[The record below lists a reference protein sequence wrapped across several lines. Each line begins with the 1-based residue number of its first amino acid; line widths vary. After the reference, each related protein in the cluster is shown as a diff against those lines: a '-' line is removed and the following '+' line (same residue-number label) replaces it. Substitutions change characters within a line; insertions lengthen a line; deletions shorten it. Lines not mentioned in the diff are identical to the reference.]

1 MKKHFNSIRL
11 ASSLLAIIILT
22 VSALC
27 VNADGETASAADL
40 GYDTLYTH
48 VYTPMSI
55 VTPTDTTVI
64 NDEAYA
70 LNQWLFKV
78 EKSGEIIN
86 MTYGTAEGSGTLTYI
101 PFTGEGVS
109 SQYKFF
115 CSTAKVDVNSY
126 ERRGIK
132 YIAAEG
138 ETMKFGFAVP
148 QDGEYLIT
156 APLAADGTLTY
167 SLIKSDS
174 YGSVYLKEPKEY
186 EAEKQFCNI
195 QAQLKAGNTVWFT
208 AEAQSGTVI
217 DIGMPVIAKI
227 SADAI
232 ASNSEE
238 GISTYTYRAADWY
251 EKDVDTGYT
260 YYYAT
265 NDACAAENRLGVW
278 SFGYFTG
285 DYSVET
291 ADDSTP
297 TYKWFSD
304 LNIETA
310 VGSENPALINALKTY
325 EILYQGNN
333 AGKTQS
339 SNIYNTISA
348 IGNRLKAGAMLLGTA
363 YNKGNTSIK
372 DENGDR
378 FFATLMA
385 VDGTAYGAYYSFTAP
400 QDGDLNIRL
409 TDKSGTGAIS
419 VLTMLNGKVVEY
431 RKQSYGKGNGNIAV
445 GNVKQGDQLTVCLF
459 CNSSRDDEGI
469 SSASLGQPYAYL
481 TVPDTADG
489 ADGNANGDENTD
501 IADLVRISEYLN
513 KEIIITAKN
522 FSCADMNKDGVVN
535 NTDLTLLQKQL
546 LKIS

>member
-55 VTPTDTTVI
+55 ITTGDTPVI

-86 MTYGTAEGSGTLTYI
+86 MTYGTAEGSGALTYI

-115 CSTAKVDVNSY
+115 CSTNAVTNVNSY

-132 YIAAEG
+132 YIAAED

-156 APLAADGTLTY
+156 APLAAEGALTY

-174 YGSVYLKEPKEY
+174 YGSVYLKEPKAY

-195 QAQLKAGNTVWFT
+195 QAKLKEGDTVWFT

-232 ASNSEE
+232 DSNSEE
-238 GISTYTYRAADWY
+238 GTSTYTYRAADWF
-251 EKDVDTGYT
+251 EKNADTGYSYSNNALSAST
-260 YYYAT
+260 T
-265 NDACAAENRLGVW
+265 EKRLGVW
-278 SFGYFTG
+278 NFGYFTG
-285 DYSVET
+285 DYSEET

-304 LNIETA
+304 LDIKTA
-310 VGSENPALINALKTY
+310 VGSENTDLLNALKPY
-325 EILYQGNN
+325 ELLYKGY
-333 AGKTQS
+333 
-339 SNIYNTISA
+339 IYNA
-348 IGNRLKAGAMLLGTA
+348 INQSTGRVAKGAMSQGSA
-363 YNKGNTSIK
+363 YNAISGSVKSA
-372 DENGDR
+372 ENLYAQLC
-378 FFATLMA
+378 AT
-385 VDGTAYGAYYSFTAP
+385 DDNTAYGVYYSFIAP
-400 QDGDLNIRL
+400 MSGNLKIGLSNISIKNTRISMLAMRNFEVVNFSSKVELSAGDSLIIE
-409 TDKSGTGAIS
+409 DI
-419 VLTMLNGKVVEY
+419 
-431 RKQSYGKGNGNIAV
+431 
-445 GNVKQGDQLTVCLF
+445 KQGEQITICLY
-459 CNSSRDDEGI
+459 CNSTVGSNGGGN
-469 SSASLGQPYAYL
+469 AAFALLGQPYAYL
-481 TVPDTADG
+481 TVSDTADG

-546 LKIS
+546 LNIS

>member
-1 MKKHFNSIRL
+1 VKKHFNSIRL

-64 NDEAYA
+64 NEEAYA

-78 EKSGEIIN
+78 EKSGEITD
-86 MTYGTAEGSGTLTYI
+86 MKAGTAEGTGASTYI

-109 SQYKFF
+109 SLYKFF
-115 CSTAKVDVNSY
+115 CSTKAVTNVNSY

-132 YIAAEG
+132 YIAAEE
-138 ETMKFGFAVP
+138 ETMKFGFSVP

-156 APLAADGTLTY
+156 APLAAEGALTY

-174 YGSVYLKEPKEY
+174 YGSVYLKEPKAY

-195 QAQLKAGNTVWFT
+195 QAQLKAGDTVWFT
-208 AEAQSGTVI
+208 AKAESGAVI

-232 ASNSEE
+232 DSNSEE
-238 GISTYTYRAADWY
+238 GTSTYTYRAADWF
-251 EKDVDTGYT
+251 EKNADTGYT
-260 YYYAT
+260 YYAANAT
-265 NDACAAENRLGVW
+265 ASATENRLGVW

-285 DYSVET
+285 DYSEET
-291 ADDSTP
+291 ADDSTT
-297 TYKWFSD
+297 TYKWFSN
-304 LNIETA
+304 LNIETT

-325 EILYQGNN
+325 EILYQGANKSYNN
-333 AGKTQS
+333 V
-339 SNIYNTISA
+339 YNAISA
-348 IGNRLKAGAMLLGTA
+348 IGNRLTAGAMTLGTA
-363 YNKGNTSIK
+363 NAKGFDVSVKETDI
-372 DENGDR
+372 
-378 FFATLMA
+378 FAATLKA

-400 QDGDLNIRL
+400 QDGDLKIRL
-409 TDKSGTGAIS
+409 ADKSNTGAYNI
-419 VLTMLNGKVVEY
+419 LTMLNGKVIEY
-431 RKQSYGKGNGNIAV
+431 SEKKYEQEQGNIDV
-445 GNVKQGDQLTVCLF
+445 GNVEQGDQLTVCLF
-459 CNSSRDDEGI
+459 CKSSSSEGKSEKI
-469 SSASLGQPYAYL
+469 GQPYAYL
-481 TVPDTADG
+481 TVSDTADG

-513 KEIIITAKN
+513 KEIIITTKN
-522 FSCADMNKDGVVN
+522 FSCADMNQDGVVN

-546 LKIS
+546 LNIS